1 MKKLLILISTLIV
14 VILGAFILNT
24 RRNESY
30 SYLTTSYSTE
40 KTVMVSYTG
49 EINQTE
55 IDTFTVKCVEKI
67 YDLEIGRLLA
77 DKYGNKALLLT
88 EGEPSSQNIE
98 FEYFNICDVVEY
110 DNYIYV
116 LFSPSLNTAKIVK
129 YDVNFNPI
137 DESKELQGDPR
148 NIVIYDDTI
157 YLLAN
162 DYSDNSR
169 KSIISSISI
178 EEMGQTNSVTIDSL
192 VFVFHL
198 VFHDGDLIAYGN
210 TEEDNFSF
218 GLSVFNTNLEEI
230 DTRRYNYPAL
240 WVRKSIT
247 YSDYWFVLNDVSII
261 KLDQAYETIDIY
273 QKADYIMVD
282 AMVVEDTL
290 YALIRNV
297 EKNETVIE
305 LIDPESFETKD
316 RISITEGLEEDYM
329 VPTLLLKTN

>member
-1 MKKLLILISTLIV
+1 MKKLLIVISTLIV

-40 KTVMVSYTG
+40 KTMMVSYTG

-77 DKYGNKALLLT
+77 DKYGNKALLT
-88 EGEPSSQNIE
+88 EGEPSTQNIE

-110 DNYIYV
+110 ENYIYV

-157 YLLAN
+157 YLLVN
-162 DYSDNSR
+162 DYSDNGR

-178 EEMGQTNSVTIDSL
+178 EEMGQTNSVTINSL

-198 VFHDGDLIAYGN
+198 AFHDGDLIAYGN

-247 YSDYWFVLNDVSII
+247 YSDYWFVLNDISII

-273 QKADYIMVD
+273 QKAGYIMVD
-282 AMVVEDTL
+282 AMMVEDTL

-316 RISITEGLEEDYM
+316 RISITKGLEEDYM